1 MKRFICL
8 LLALTAALSAALA
21 FASCA
26 KNENEQTQ
34 TTTGSVAAVTTPE
47 EEATTAVAV
56 DTDWS
61 YDLPVLNFDGET
73 IRFLVEGQSFAAD
86 EFAAEDINGQLVNDA
101 VYNRNVA
108 IESELGV
115 NFEFKVASSTD
126 VYAVGNT
133 IRTSVKGGSYYYD
146 IVTMPGYTHTSYA
159 LEGDF
164 CNLLRID
171 NLDLDKHYW
180 TQGFNLIMSNGSRQY
195 VASGAYS
202 LSMIRNM
209 YVTLYNKTALESRN
223 LPDLYT
229 IAVNKEWTAAKQ
241 MEIINGLYDDLNGD
255 SRRDDGDFYG
265 FVSGTNTS
273 VDPYW
278 VGFNL
283 PILQVDKSTGVFS
296 IDVNTDKMANIL
308 TVIRELII
316 NNPDTWNKGSSGGD
330 VDGAYSTKALEM
342 FSEDKCAMTTAMI
355 YGIESVLTSS
365 GFTGNYGIVPI
376 PMYDADQEKYYTH
389 VQDQLSVMAVVSNA
403 PEENRAMLGAVMQ
416 DIAYRSYVSVFPAY
430 YDSALSYRYLQ
441 NAESKEMLDLI
452 YNSIRIEGCFIYS
465 SSFAFLGQL
474 RSMASNSGSAPGSI
488 VRSGT
493 SSLKKKLA
501 DFNEAMAK
509 MKD

>member
-1 MKRFICL
+1 MKRFISL
-8 LLALTAALSAALA
+8 LLALTAALSVVLA
-21 FASCA
+21 SASCA
-26 KNENEQTQ
+26 KSETGTDQ
-34 TTTGSVAAVTTPE
+34 TTASAVAETTPDEETTAAVT
-47 EEATTAVAV
+47 V

-61 YDLPVLNFDGET
+61 YDLPVLNYDGET
-73 IRFLVEGQSFAAD
+73 IKFLVEGQSFAAD

-101 VYNRNVA
+101 VYNRNLAV
-108 IESELGV
+108 ESELGV

-133 IRTSVKGGSYYYD
+133 IRTSVKGGSYLYD

-171 NLDLDKHYW
+171 TLDLDKHYW

-195 VASGAYS
+195 VASGAFS

-209 YVTLYNKTALESRN
+209 YITLYNKSALESRN

-229 IAVNKEWTAAKQ
+229 LAVNKEWTVGKQ
-241 MEIINGLYDDLNGD
+241 MEIIRDTYDDLNGD

-283 PILQVDKSTGVFS
+283 PILQVDKSTGIFS
-296 IDVNTDKMANIL
+296 IDVNTDKMADIL
-308 TVIRELII
+308 TVIRTLII

-342 FSEDKCAMTTAMI
+342 FSEDKCIMTTAMI

-365 GFTGNYGIVPI
+365 GFTGDYGIVPI
-376 PMYDADQEKYYTH
+376 PMYDADQDEYRTH
-389 VQDQLSVMAVVSNA
+389 VQDQLSVMAVVSNT
-403 PEENRAMLGAVMQ
+403 PEENREMLGAVMQ
-416 DIAYRSYVSVFPAY
+416 NIAYRSYVSVFPAY